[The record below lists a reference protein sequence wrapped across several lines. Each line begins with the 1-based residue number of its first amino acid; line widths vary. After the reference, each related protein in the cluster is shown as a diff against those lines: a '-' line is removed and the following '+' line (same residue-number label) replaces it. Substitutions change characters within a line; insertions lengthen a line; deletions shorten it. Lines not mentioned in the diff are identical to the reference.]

1 MLVLSRRAGESII
14 IADSITVTILEVR
27 GNRAKLGII
36 APVETPIHRGEV
48 HEKISHSQPVDRSRR
63 DSLELGDVVAIFA
76 CRRTL
81 TAAG

>member
-1 MLVLSRRAGESII
+1 MLVLSRRAGESIV

-48 HEKISHSQPVDRSRR
+48 QEKISHNQPVDRCAEAASNWATSSQF
-63 DSLELGDVVAIFA
+63 SLAGEL
-76 CRRTL
+76 
-81 TAAG
+81 